1 MVLGFGRYFSMLIP
15 EDAASLSLFSFAIG
29 VELAQIFIVLGVLFI
44 NVLVLQIF
52 KMQPSKM
59 GIFDWCNGPFSSF
72 SNDI

>member
-1 MVLGFGRYFSMLIP
+1 MLIP

-52 KMQPSKM
+52 KMNRQKWEFLIGAMVLSQVLVM
-59 GIFDWCNGPFSSF
+59 IFER
-72 SNDI
+72 I